1 MLLEQ
6 RKERPTAVIHATPA
20 TLGHFLSD
28 VTDFTGIETELLFNM
43 ISKLSDISYVIYH
56 NIPNFG

>member
-1 MLLEQ
+1 MILEQ

-28 VTDFTGIETELLFNM
+28 VTDLT
-43 ISKLSDISYVIYH
+43 
-56 NIPNFG
+56 